1 MSSFTKPLVVKVE
14 TPPVFILEEEFEYY
28 RTGDKNDIIKIP
40 KGFDTDFASIPRIFW
55 SFLPPTGTKRN
66 QYSKA
71 AVLHDWVYDE
81 LCEYPVHSRK
91 DCDKI
96 FLEAMA
102 AFLKKHEDGVLL
114 FYDSEFGSPKEYFQN
129 FDVDTK
135 RVLHCPIT
143 NIEELKFDLMAQ
155 LDNIQKGDKVMILID
170 SIGNLASKKEVED
183 AKNEKSV
190 ADMSRAK
197 QLKSLFRMVTPHLT
211 LKDIQLVA
219 VNHTYESQSL
229 YPQTIVGGGTG
240 IQYSSNDIWIV
251 GRSQNKDNDGSIAGY
266 NFTINID
273 KSRKVKEKSKIEI
286 NVTYENGISKFS
298 NMLDLAI
305 EYGAVQKAPA
315 GWYIRKGSD
324 TKCRE
329 KDLYT
334 DEWLESLLGDEGFKE
349 FVRKK
354 YKL

>member
-1 MSSFTKPLVVKVE
+1 MSGLLDKLKKGTKLDYTCE
-14 TPPVFILEEEFEYY
+14 LEESAFLNEKEM
-28 RTGDKNDIIKIP
+28 IP
-40 KGFDTDFASIPRIFW
+40 TVIPALNIALSGEVDGGLTSGLLQIAGKSKHFKTSFA
-55 SFLPPTGTKRN
+55 L
-66 QYSKA
+66 YMA
-71 AVLHDWVYDE
+71 
-81 LCEYPVHSRK
+81 
-91 DCDKI
+91 
-96 FLEAMA
+96 A

-266 NFTINID
+266 NFTIHID
-273 KSRKVKEKSKIEI
+273 MSRKVKEKSKIEI